1 MDNAWPIQT
10 STGIERTTRK
20 NTVDTLRVRTCRHEI
35 AAATIGVRY
44 ITGRRVAQSNSC
56 RVKDATVDGDIKVP
70 ACKVGIRDVLD
81 SNVVLDGGTVC
92 SSGLT
97 LRLNCQAPGCINLRN
112 DRSKQS
118 DREADGYY
126 QQWQEQLTDRETPR

>member
-1 MDNAWPIQT
+1 GR
-10 STGIERTTRK
+10 TGKKTGERGG
-20 NTVDTLRVRTCRHEI
+20 VRSGRHEV
-35 AAATIGVRY
+35 AGGTIGVGDM
-44 ITGRRVAQSNSC
+44 TGRRVAQSNSC
-56 RVKDATVDGDIKVP
+56 RVKDATVDGDINVP
-70 ACKVGIRDVLD
+70 ACKVCIRDVLD